1 MKLRSAIAATS
12 LVAAGGI
19 AFAMPANADLV
30 TSCVGEGGA
39 VTVPGDLVVPAGKA
53 CWLNG
58 TTVEGN
64 VRVAAGADL
73 IVDGATFKGTVAVAK
88 DGYIDTTDTTI
99 AKNVSASNAFGS
111 YFYGS
116 NVGGAVNA
124 NADQGAEQDGF
135 VYAVD
140 SKVTGRVNAAVP
152 GEVVIDGTQVG
163 GALTG
168 QGTRYL
174 DVYNSTIGGKLTVAG
189 NKEGSVFCESEV
201 YGDASYTGNSDT
213 LQLGGDGPLAPCSG
227 TSYWGGNVDVSNN
240 TATVVVSNNIVRG
253 NLSGTGNDPAPT
265 GENNRVRGTVSG
277 QFENLQ
283 APAAMRTMA
292 APQDRKADLSGEVK
306 ERRAD
311 AQAEAKAAGKAR
323 L

>member
-99 AKNVSASNAFGS
+99 TKNVTANNAFGS

-124 NADQGAEQDGF
+124 QADEGSEQDGF

-152 GEVVIDGTQVG
+152 GEVVIDGSQVG

-174 DVYNSTIGGKLTVAG
+174 DVYNSTIGGKLMVAG
-189 NKEGSVFCESEV
+189 NEEGSVFCESEV

-283 APAAMRTMA
+283 APAAMRMA
-292 APQDRKADLSGEVK
+292 APQDRKTDLSGEVK

>member
-30 TSCVGEGGA
+30 TRCVGEGGA

-73 IVDGATFKGTVAVAK
+73 IVDGATFKGSVTVAENAYV
-88 DGYIDTTDTTI
+88 DTTDTTI
-99 AKNVSASNAFGS
+99 AQNVSTNNAFGS

-116 NVGGAVNA
+116 NLGGAVNA
-124 NADQGAEQDGF
+124 KADEGSEYDGF
-135 VYAVD
+135 VYTVD
-140 SKVTGRVNAAVP
+140 SKVTGRVNASVP
-152 GEVVIDGTQVG
+152 GEVVVDGSQVG

-174 DVYNSTIGGKLTVAG
+174 DVYNSTIDGKLTVAD
-189 NKEGSVFCESEV
+189 NEEGSVFCESEV
-201 YGDASYTGNSDT
+201 YGDAGYTGNSGT
-213 LQLGGDGPLAPCSG
+213 LQLGADGPLAPCSG

-240 TATVVVSNNIVRG
+240 AGTIVVSNNIVRG

-265 GENNRVRGTVSG
+265 GENNRVRGSVSG

-283 APAAMRTMA
+283 APAAMRMA
-292 APQDRKADLSGEVK
+292 APQDRKDDLAGTVK